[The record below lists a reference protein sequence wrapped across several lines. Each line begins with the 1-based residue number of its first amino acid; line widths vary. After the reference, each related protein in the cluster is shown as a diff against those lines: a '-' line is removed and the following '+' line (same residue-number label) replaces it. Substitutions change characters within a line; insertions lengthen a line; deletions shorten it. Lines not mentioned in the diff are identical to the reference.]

1 MGVILECPPSSS
13 ISASRAL
20 PAAGMPSTRRHS
32 EFDLVAGCDLAR
44 PGSTRPRYLYG
55 IGLAQQWCVRDR
67 SFVLR
72 RCHYSKTGTD
82 GPPDWCTFKI
92 VSYADKCRGGGGV
105 PPFGCAY
112 PLPGALVYRCEPG
125 LGGGCDYSID
135 GHPDWCT
142 FKDASLVDTV
152 TFGTCPASCKLPGL
166 PSSWA
171 QPNPCRCTSPGL
183 RTTQLCVSTAGTSMA
198 KPGRAQMT
206 SLPSASCSDRGELA

>member
-1 MGVILECPPSSS
+1 M
-13 ISASRAL
+13 AL
-20 PAAGMPSTRRHS
+20 PGRSSGLCA
-32 EFDLVAGCDLAR
+32 
-44 PGSTRPRYLYG
+44 
-55 IGLAQQWCVRDR
+55 IGG
-67 SFVLR
+67 FVLR

-92 VSYADKCRGGGGV
+92 VSYAVCADKCRGGGGV

-125 LGGGCDYSID
+125 LGGGCEYSIDGHADWCTFKDGGCEYSID

-166 PSSWA
+166 PSSWP
-171 QPNPCRCTSPGL
+171 QPNPCPFTSPAL
-183 RTTQLCVSTAGTSMA
+183 RTLQFCVSTAGTSMP
-198 KPGRAQMT
+198 KLGRAQMT

>member
-1 MGVILECPPSSS
+1 MCAIGVL
-13 ISASRAL
+13 
-20 PAAGMPSTRRHS
+20 
-32 EFDLVAGCDLAR
+32 
-44 PGSTRPRYLYG
+44 
-55 IGLAQQWCVRDR
+55 
-67 SFVLR
+67 VLR

-92 VSYADKCRGGGGV
+92 VSYAVCADKCRGGGGI

-125 LGGGCDYSID
+125 LGWGCEYSKD

-166 PSSWA
+166 PSSWP
-171 QPNPCRCTSPGL
+171 QPNPCPVTSPAL
-183 RTTQLCVSTAGTSMA
+183 RTLQFCVSTAGTSMP
-198 KPGRAQMT
+198 KLGRAQMT